1 MRSVCYVLAP
11 STHFS
16 LLTPSSTPPNSDAR
30 GGESIAGWARF
41 LGVRIAMAATTV
53 WRERAGEHHHLI
65 LLTSSATLLAAGETT
80 QIPKRRW
87 GREHGGTGRD
97 REGQGGTGRVSSA
110 SDQLMNETK
119 YQAHR
124 GESRAIVA
132 RGRTTSRARTWG

>member
-11 STHFS
+11 CTHFS

-41 LGVRIAMAATTV
+41 EEESQWRQRLFGE
-53 WRERAGEHHHLI
+53 RERVSTT
-65 LLTSSATLLAAGETT
+65 TSSCSPVLQLVWLLEKL
-80 QIPKRRW
+80 PESP
-87 GREHGGTGRD
+87 REGGVGS

-119 YQAHR
+119 YQAQR